1 MRLLRRARNGA
12 EIILQRSRSGFLA
25 EASLDVEAYHCDALA
40 TAAGAVLRFPIQ
52 AFKSALDADK
62 TFHRLWG
69 THLAREV
76 RKLRAQCERL
86 SLNTAAERIIH
97 YIEAE
102 GVSGAIT
109 LNQSRRAWATELG
122 LTHEAMYRTLRRL
135 QAEGVLDIDRKR
147 IAMGRQRNVG
157 RSR

>member
-1 MRLLRRARNGA
+1 MKRFVCVQRGFERLNRKAQHRT
-12 EIILQRSRSGFLA
+12 SRS
-25 EASLDVEAYHCDALA
+25 
-40 TAAGAVLRFPIQ
+40 
-52 AFKSALDADK
+52 
-62 TFHRLWG
+62 
-69 THLAREV
+69 
-76 RKLRAQCERL
+76 CERITVI
-86 SLNTAAERIIH
+86 SL

-135 QAEGVLDIDRKR
+135 QAEGVLDIDRKQ